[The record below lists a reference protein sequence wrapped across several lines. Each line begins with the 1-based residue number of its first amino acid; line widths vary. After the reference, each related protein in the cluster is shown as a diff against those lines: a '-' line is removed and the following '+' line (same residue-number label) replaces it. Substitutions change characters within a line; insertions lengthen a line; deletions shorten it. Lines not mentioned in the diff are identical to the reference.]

1 MRNIVITIRITV
13 GKTMATTIRIG
24 APINTIRS
32 MKNRNLSII
41 NATSAKHTVI
51 HENCA
56 AIKNR
61 NDDKSNDII
70 GMNATIDT
78 TTTVAE
84 TMMTTMTMTT
94 KVHNH

>member
-1 MRNIVITIRITV
+1 
-13 GKTMATTIRIG
+13 
-24 APINTIRS
+24 
-32 MKNRNLSII
+32 I
-41 NATSAKHTVI
+41 NAMSAKHTVI

-94 KVHNH
+94 KINDD